1 MTPEQF
7 LDRLKRGGLEPA
19 YLFLGGEVYNRDRA
33 RRALIQAALAP
44 EEQET
49 GFTRHDLDQVSL
61 AAAVDDARSL
71 SLFAARRVIWLA
83 RAEAAV
89 QVSPARQGGVSE
101 KGKSGDGDEEASS
114 GSLPFEEYLRKPAP
128 GTVLVIEAARYDFEG
143 EDKAKLERVRQFF
156 LGVPAQVEFR
166 RFTPEA
172 ARALAQNLA
181 REKGVKLGLAEL
193 ALLLEATGQE
203 ASRIATEME
212 KLSLFAKGRKIEAE
226 DIAALVPDAQSTTV
240 FALVAA
246 LGRGDRARALES
258 LDTLTRAGEYM
269 PLALAFLA
277 THFRMA
283 LAAREAG
290 MRGAGE
296 IQARFERT
304 GARIWP
310 ARARQISET
319 IQAFPQARLERA
331 VAKVFEADRALRDAH
346 PDDRIVIEN
355 MIFELCPP
363 PGR

>member
-7 LDRLKRGGLEPA
+7 LEGLKRGRLEPA
-19 YLFLGGEVYNRDRA
+19 YLFLGGEAYNRERA
-33 RRALIQAALAP
+33 RRALIEAALAP
-44 EEQET
+44 EERET

-83 RAEAAV
+83 RAETAALK
-89 QVSPARQGGVSE
+89 AR
-101 KGKSGDGDEEASS
+101 SGDGDEEVSS
-114 GSLPFEEYLRKPAP
+114 GPKPLEEYLRDPAP

-156 LGVPAQVEFR
+156 SGVPTQVEFR

-181 REKGVKLGLAEL
+181 LAMGVKLGLAEL
-193 ALLLEATGQE
+193 ALLLEATGHE
-203 ASRIATEME
+203 ASRIAAEME
-212 KLSLFAKGRKIEAE
+212 KLSLFANGRKIEAE

-240 FALVAA
+240 FAMVAA

-277 THFRMA
+277 TQFRMA

-290 MRGAGE
+290 MRGASE

-304 GARIWP
+304 GVRIWP

-331 VAKVFEADRALRDAH
+331 LAKVFEADRALRDAH
-346 PDDRIVIEN
+346 PDDRIVMEN

-363 PGR
+363 VGRY

>member
-19 YLFLGGEVYNRDRA
+19 YLFLGAEAYNRERA
-33 RRALIQAALAP
+33 RRALIEAALAP
-44 EEQET
+44 EERET

-89 QVSPARQGGVSE
+89 P

-114 GSLPFEEYLRKPAP
+114 GSLPLEEYLRDPAP
-128 GTVLVIEAARYDFEG
+128 GTVLVIETARYDFEG

-156 LGVPAQVEFR
+156 SVVPAQVEFR

-181 REKGVKLGLAEL
+181 RAMEVKLGLAEL
-193 ALLLEATGQE
+193 ALLLEATGHE
-203 ASRIATEME
+203 ASRIAAEME
-212 KLSLFAKGRKIEAE
+212 KLSLFANGRKIEAE
-226 DIAALVPDAQSTTV
+226 DIAALVPDAQSTTI

-246 LGRGDRARALES
+246 LGRGDRAKALES

-277 THFRMA
+277 TQFRMA

-290 MRGAGE
+290 MRGASE

-304 GARIWP
+304 GTRIWP
-310 ARARQISET
+310 QRARQISET
-319 IQAFPQARLERA
+319 IQAFPQARLEGA
-331 VAKVFEADRALRDAH
+331 LAKVFEADRALRDAH
-346 PDDRIVIEN
+346 PDDRIVMEN

-363 PGR
+363 AGR

>member
-7 LDRLKRGGLEPA
+7 LDRLKRGALEPA
-19 YLFLGGEVYNRDRA
+19 YLFLGGEAYNRERA
-33 RRALIQAALAP
+33 RRALIEAALAT
-44 EEQET
+44 EERET

-89 QVSPARQGGVSE
+89 P

-114 GSLPFEEYLRKPAP
+114 GSLPLEEYLRDPAP

-156 LGVPAQVEFR
+156 SGVPAQVEFR

-181 REKGVKLGLAEL
+181 RAMGVKLGLAEL
-193 ALLLEATGQE
+193 ALLLEATGHE
-203 ASRIATEME
+203 ASRIAAEME
-212 KLSLFAKGRKIEAE
+212 KLSLFANGRKIEAE

-246 LGRGDRARALES
+246 LGRGDRAKALEN

-277 THFRMA
+277 TQFRMA

-290 MRGAGE
+290 ARGAGE
-296 IQARFERT
+296 IQARFERMGT
-304 GARIWP
+304 RIWP
-310 ARARQISET
+310 QRARQISET

-331 VAKVFEADRALRDAH
+331 VAKVFEADRALRDFH
-346 PDDRIVIEN
+346 PDDRIVMEN

-363 PGR
+363 AGR

>member
-7 LDRLKRGGLEPA
+7 LDRLQRGGLEPA
-19 YLFLGGEVYNRDRA
+19 YLFLGAEAYNRERA
-33 RRALIQAALAP
+33 RRALIEAALAP
-44 EEQET
+44 EERET
-49 GFTRHDLDQVSL
+49 GFTRHDLDQVPL

-83 RAEAAV
+83 HAEAAV
-89 QVSPARQGGVSE
+89 P

-114 GSLPFEEYLRKPAP
+114 GSMPLEEYLRDPVP

-156 LGVPAQVEFR
+156 LGVSAQVEFR

-181 REKGVKLGLAEL
+181 RAMGVKLGLAEL
-193 ALLLEATGQE
+193 ALLLEATGNE
-203 ASRIATEME
+203 ASRVAAEME
-212 KLSLFAKGRKIEAE
+212 KLSLFANGRKIEAE
-226 DIAALVPDAQSTTV
+226 DIATLVADAQSTTV

-277 THFRMA
+277 TQFRMA

-296 IQARFERT
+296 IQARFERMGT
-304 GARIWP
+304 RIWP

-346 PDDRIVIEN
+346 PDDRIVMEN

-363 PGR
+363 AGR

>member
-7 LDRLKRGGLEPA
+7 LEGLKRGKVQPA
-19 YLFLGGEVYNRDRA
+19 YLFLGAEAYNRERA
-33 RRALIQAALAP
+33 RRALIEAALAP
-44 EEQET
+44 EERET

-89 QVSPARQGGVSE
+89 P
-101 KGKSGDGDEEASS
+101 KGKSGDGDEEGSS
-114 GSLPFEEYLRKPAP
+114 GSLPLEEYLRDPAP

-156 LGVPAQVEFR
+156 SGVPAQVEFR

-181 REKGVKLGLAEL
+181 RAMGVKLGLAEL
-193 ALLLEATGQE
+193 ALLLEATGHE
-203 ASRIATEME
+203 ASRIAAEME
-212 KLSLFAKGRKIEAE
+212 KLSLFANGRKIEAE
-226 DIAALVPDAQSTTV
+226 DIATLVPDAQSTTV

-246 LGRGDRARALES
+246 LGRGDRAKALEN

-277 THFRMA
+277 TQFRMA

-290 MRGAGE
+290 ARGAGE
-296 IQARFERT
+296 IQARFERMGT
-304 GARIWP
+304 RIWP
-310 ARARQISET
+310 QRARQISET

-331 VAKVFEADRALRDAH
+331 VAKVFEADRALRDFH

-363 PGR
+363 AGR

>member
-7 LDRLKRGGLEPA
+7 LEGLKRGRLEPA
-19 YLFLGGEVYNRDRA
+19 YLFLGGEAYNRERA
-33 RRALIQAALAP
+33 RRALIEAALAP
-44 EEQET
+44 EERET
-49 GFTRHDLDQVSL
+49 GFTRHDLDQVPL

-83 RAEAAV
+83 RAEAAL
-89 QVSPARQGGVSE
+89 P
-101 KGKSGDGDEEASS
+101 KGKSVDGDEEASS
-114 GSLPFEEYLRKPAP
+114 GSLPLQEYLRDPAP
-128 GTVLVIEAARYDFEG
+128 GTVLVIEAARYDFES

-156 LGVPAQVEFR
+156 LGVPAQVEFH

-181 REKGVKLGLAEL
+181 RAMGVKLGLAEL
-193 ALLLEATGQE
+193 ALLLEATGHE
-203 ASRIATEME
+203 ASRIAAEME
-212 KLSLFAKGRKIEAE
+212 KLSLFANGRKIEAE
-226 DIAALVPDAQSTTV
+226 DIAALVPDAQSTTI

-246 LGRGDRARALES
+246 LGRGDRARALEN

-277 THFRMA
+277 TQFRMA

-290 MRGAGE
+290 ARGAGE
-296 IQARFERT
+296 IQARFERMGT
-304 GARIWP
+304 RIWP
-310 ARARQISET
+310 QRARQISET

-331 VAKVFEADRALRDAH
+331 VAKVFEADRALRDFH
-346 PDDRIVIEN
+346 PDDRIVMEN

-363 PGR
+363 AGR